1 MQTDEFHFFD
11 ENIPREFIQ
20 VWAVEIKKQKKGRK
34 KKRETQHLTRRTGRK
49 FLSVPVRATVEI
61 LR

>member
-20 VWAVEIKKQKKGRK
+20 VWAAEIKKQKKGRK
-34 KKRETQHLTRRTGRK
+34 KKSAKHST
-49 FLSVPVRATVEI
+49 
-61 LR
+61 